1 MAVIGAHDMTYLG
14 RATDIHFITKINGTH
29 ELTFQMPD
37 RYFDSELGDYVL
49 NEFKDYVLNENKV
62 KLSYK
67 GEWYEFYVKTI
78 KDTKHYKSYM
88 KNYTC
93 TDAFID
99 ELARNGYGI
108 TFDTELYN
116 NVEEIGIFSDEI
128 LEGSLWTYSPEN
140 NWGDFT
146 EFIEE
151 KLFKIPVNQM
161 RGLSGYKVNFAIN
174 SNQNIINRFT
184 KEKRTLE
191 LGDDLARVQGYFWD
205 GQEHSIPLLENKID
219 IPNDGYIYVP
229 YSQLDFCYK
238 TTSEGNGNYIV
249 ATEEP
254 VSATI
259 NGITSYLL
267 APPTI
272 DPSALIQFIAI
283 PEGAEVE
290 IDEAGLIVN
299 KNYTYVMTVK
309 DWNNN
314 VNTNYWYTQDLE
326 ADAGKDYKKEVVQDE
341 PQQYWFYNKCVVYDG
356 YLNKIN
362 DLDVECGKKISISDR
377 TEVNISKEIDQYVK
391 VYKNK
396 YIEYNDL
403 YTNPEG
409 WQEKSIDYRVCSK
422 LETRQIV
429 PQLARNYFENAVN
442 IQTTNGWE
450 VQAQP
455 DSINITPAK
464 IELKWYEDSPE
475 PHITKKWA
483 NLAFTKSDAS
493 DLRCNTIINF
503 GAVGQEKVIETN
515 KVYCFGIVME
525 PDKTSAGS
533 FEIGK
538 GSIDNYGNYTI
549 ANAWS
554 KGLLNQEEQFY
565 FITFE
570 KEIENPYLAL
580 RFDND
585 VEIKEV
591 WFFEAYTKGRDQF
604 PNGTFKYSGRD
615 YILNQDEKSTI
626 YLKAKM
632 SQKVIFETDIMRGDT
647 YGYQRYFI
655 QQLKTKEENPQVYDT
670 FMAKRYISEDANDGA
685 AALPLPASKYT
696 DDDYE
701 IITNYIDLNKCEY
714 YQGNTEVGACDCNYG
729 NTCDKI
735 CMYQK
740 YGYCPYRF
748 TTEKHCRKVRTLT
761 GSKSNRFNLTQELGR
776 VFEVYPIYY
785 IEHNSNGSIKLDEN
799 GTPIKNV
806 FYITEKG
813 KENKLG
819 FRYEKNLSNISRNIV
834 SDKIVSK
841 LYVLDVD
848 SELSKTGLCSIKTA
862 EDNISKDN
870 FIIDLSYYV
879 KIGAL
884 DKDQVERDL
893 YGIDGSLEDLGFL
906 KQLGY
911 YNNEYDKLSNKII
924 NLTNQSFGELQSNVN
939 VDITGIE
946 SVLKEIAK
954 LNKQMAQYYKQ
965 DEAEDKQNDTYK
977 NYQEKLKQQN
987 ARLASLQNEL
997 TNSNDYTP
1005 DELREDFEEKH
1016 RIEDGMLGQYNAEY
1030 KAIQEWKKQRAAYLK
1045 KINELSDNFYKRY
1058 EPYLKEG
1065 TWSDSNY
1072 ITDNAYYHDALSVAA
1087 EGAIPKV
1094 SYNIKV
1100 VPLGIL
1106 DEDYE
1111 IDIADTSY
1119 VEDIGMFGIN
1129 KKTGLPNRLKVIIS
1143 QLDENLDE
1151 PSENSI
1157 SIQNFTTQFEDLF
1170 QQVTASVQSLTY
1182 NENIY
1187 KRSSNFTSNQNVKT
1201 ESLQG
1206 TLDGNNLILL
1216 NTEES
1221 NIKLDAQGQAGSDI
1235 NNHNNKY
1242 KLNGQGLFF
1251 SNNGGERWNV
1261 GVGPDGINADYIN
1274 TGTLDAGRI
1283 RIVDNNYVYFL
1294 WDKGGITAYREPQQ
1308 DREIKNDFARFN
1320 KQGLSLV
1327 ENNKI
1332 RLRAGYAFSGN
1343 DGEINTEDTTTGNI
1357 GFYLYDNKGRVIFST
1372 ETVSN
1377 DRDESARLTLTGEIN
1392 TKSKAVDLK
1401 IKTYTY
1407 TSEYIFTE
1415 NMVNYY
1421 TIDIGH
1427 SYTTIDDPQVIS
1439 LKIKDASTSELLDTN
1454 CYKDSDDNYY
1464 YYDDGNSTPLYYA
1477 LKSFEANVLQEISE
1491 ESFVNKNEDIEAN
1504 LLNYIEER
1512 DGKQYVNTSF
1522 TYYVNNTYYKTKTPI
1537 YEPDPLSNNEIAGY
1551 INNMAIGEEN
1561 SDDLYSKRLI
1571 TYARTTGAN
1580 NSNLANIF
1588 SVLADGTL
1596 YIGGQIQ
1603 PRDQN
1608 RNTLSNLDD
1617 YIKITPSGTSMQL
1630 TSKGEIIIGNTDIKN
1645 YVESRINDEI
1655 AQTLNKLLIAHN
1667 HLIKRDRINLDFNVP
1682 SQITTRKTKFT
1693 RNIDGSLDALISTS
1707 DHISSMDLANSWIAI
1722 SPKEPNAG
1730 YPDKME
1736 STITWIKL
1744 EDFFKYINIE
1754 GATEITGEDIGGG
1767 DVPHG
1772 DTPVPTPTT
1781 IQEWVLRATSDL
1793 VNAHF
1798 LHNPH
1803 YDHTYAHVDPLI
1815 TTLNGHAINSRRD
1828 CSGLVDGIFQYL
1840 GDAPST
1846 YICNTM
1852 MMRSNMPKNWIAIP
1866 TSSINYDKSQLQP
1879 GDVLLNPSAH
1889 TEIVVSVNGNN
1900 VRCKGFG
1907 SDEKLYASQKSG
1919 GYNLQYDLRYFF
1931 TWVLRKVAM

>member
-161 RGLSGYKVNFAIN
+161 RSLSGYKVNFAIN
-174 SNQNIINRFT
+174 SDQNIVNRFT

-238 TTSEGNGNYIV
+238 TTSEGDSNYIV

-267 APPTI
+267 APSTI

-283 PEGAEVE
+283 PEGTEVE

-391 VYKNK
+391 VYKNE
-396 YIEYNDL
+396 YTEYNDL

-409 WQEKSIDYRVCSK
+409 WQEKGIDYRVCSK

-455 DSINITPAK
+455 DSINTTPAK
-464 IELKWYEDSPE
+464 IELKWYKDSPK

-483 NLAFTKSDAS
+483 NLVFTRSDTS
-493 DLRCNTIINF
+493 DYSYNTIINF

-525 PDKTSAGS
+525 SDKTSTGS

-538 GSIDNYGNYTI
+538 GSIDSDGNYTI

-615 YILNQDEKSTI
+615 YILNQDEKSII
-626 YLKAKM
+626 YSKAKM

-655 QQLKTKEENPQVYDT
+655 QQLKTKEGNPQVYDT
-670 FMAKRYISEDANDGA
+670 FMAKKYISEDANDGA

-701 IITNYIDLNKCEY
+701 IITNYIDLNKCKY
-714 YQGNTEVGACDCNYG
+714 YQGNTEIGACDCNYG

-761 GSKSNRFNLTQELGR
+761 GSKSNRFNLTQELGK

-785 IEHNSNGSIKLDEN
+785 IEHNANGSIKLDEN
-799 GTPIKNV
+799 GKPIKNV

-954 LNKQMAQYYKQ
+954 LNKQMAQYHKQ
-965 DEAEDKQNDTYK
+965 DESEDKQNDTYK
-977 NYQEKLKQQN
+977 NYQEKLKQQS

-1016 RIEDGMLGQYNAEY
+1016 EIKNGMLGQYNAEY

-1094 SYNIKV
+1094 SYDIKV
-1100 VPLGIL
+1100 VPLGIF

-1143 QLDENLDE
+1143 QLNENLDK

-1157 SIQNFTTQFEDLF
+1157 SVQNFTTQFEDLF

-1206 TLDGNNLILL
+1206 TLDGNNLVLL

-1283 RIVDNNYVYFL
+1283 RIVDNSYVYFL

-1308 DREIKNDFARFN
+1308 GREIKNDFARFN

-1332 RLRAGYAFSGN
+1332 RLRAGYDFSGI

-1357 GFYLYDNKGRVIFST
+1357 GFYLYDKDGQPIFKT
-1372 ETVSN
+1372 ETDSN
-1377 DRDESARLTLTGEIN
+1377 SARLSLAGEIYA
-1392 TKSKAVDLK
+1392 TAKLV
-1401 IKTYTY
+1401 
-1407 TSEYIFTE
+1407 
-1415 NMVNYY
+1415 
-1421 TIDIGH
+1421 
-1427 SYTTIDDPQVIS
+1427 QR
-1439 LKIKDASTSELLDTN
+1439 KIKDYLYSKEYKFDSDKIYYIIGPEVSAPMELTPINGWIKNNTELIEETI
-1454 CYKDSDDNYY
+1454 YKDNNNNYY
-1464 YYDDGNSTPLYYA
+1464 YKSEDDQYYLLTSAITKEGLTIDQSSETRSIVNYNFDTISYVEDNILTDVILYEVDGKYYEY
-1477 LKSFEANVLQEISE
+1477 KEIEYEANPEVSNKIS
-1491 ESFVNKNEDIEAN
+1491 
-1504 LLNYIEER
+1504 
-1512 DGKQYVNTSF
+1512 
-1522 TYYVNNTYYKTKTPI
+1522 
-1537 YEPDPLSNNEIAGY
+1537 GY
-1551 INNMAIGEEN
+1551 INNKAAYET
-1561 SDDLYSKRLI
+1561 DDYIKKEDGIYTKRLI
-1571 TYARTTGAN
+1571 TYAKNDDYN
-1580 NSNLANIF
+1580 NLQNVF

-1596 YIGGQIQ
+1596 YVGGHIKTSEQ
-1603 PRDQN
+1603 DKSS
-1608 RNTLSNLDD
+1608 LDNLDD
-1617 YIKITPSGTSMQL
+1617 YIRIISTNSSLQL
-1630 TSKGEIIIGNTDIKN
+1630 TTDGNVLIGGKDAFQNLQQQINAVIADIISMN
-1645 YVESRINDEI
+1645 
-1655 AQTLNKLLIAHN
+1655 LITHN
-1667 HLIKRDRINLDFNVP
+1667 HFINTGDISWMRPILPLKGKQTVLTNENG
-1682 SQITTRKTKFT
+1682 QIVMKTKQEDVYF
-1693 RNIDGSLDALISTS
+1693 S
-1707 DHISSMDLANSWIAI
+1707 ANKTPYIAI
-1722 SPKEPNAG
+1722 SSTYPNDNTEPDH
-1730 YPDKME
+1730 YQR
-1736 STITWIKL
+1736 STITWIQL
-1744 EDFFKYINIE
+1744 DDFLNYIQ
-1754 GATEITGEDIGGG
+1754 GQTQYSGQATGGG
-1767 DVPHG
+1767 GEIVPSGG
-1772 DTPVPTPTT
+1772 DTSPNTTT
-1781 IQEWVLRATSDL
+1781 IQQKVLEATTKL
-1793 VNAHF
+1793 VKSHYERGM
-1798 LHNPH
+1798 HYQNPWWN
-1803 YDHTYAHVDPLI
+1803 D
-1815 TTLNGHAINSRRD
+1815 TTIDGRQIHSRTD
-1828 CSGLVDGIFQYL
+1828 CSGLVDGVFQYL
-1840 GDAPST
+1840 GDAPTT
-1846 YICNTM
+1846 YVNTTHTLA
-1852 MMRSNMPKNWIAIP
+1852 SNPPNNWKVISLSALDYNP
-1866 TSSINYDKSQLQP
+1866 ANLLP
-1879 GDVLLNPSAH
+1879 GDVIVNTAKH
-1889 TEIVVSVNGNN
+1889 TEIVVQINGNN
-1900 VRCKGFG
+1900 IKCKGFG
-1907 SDEKLYASQKSG
+1907 SDSRLRDSYLYG
-1919 GYNLQYDLRYFF
+1919 GYTPGHSLSWYN
-1931 TWVLRKVAM
+1931 WVLRKYQ